1 MRTNRMTER
10 IAFVSYESKKVNG
23 VPVDGVLV
31 KHMTVWAEVP
41 KVPIREANDP
51 QTKLGTRKDSPTFL
65 VRFLTAEEIQPT
77 WRIQWRGNE
86 YQITGLDPDYERR
99 DLTTI
104 TAKLQFGVA
113 KEARAAVRDG
123 AQKFADKLKSNT
135 PEWDGET
142 DMSGHLRDDIKLSSV
157 RETSGV
163 TEVDVG
169 YGKNTGWRAHFPN
182 SGTSMQ
188 DPQHFIEETQE
199 VMRPV
204 VIAAFLSHLKE
215 GGM

>member
-23 VPVDGVLV
+23 VPVGGVLV

-77 WRIQWRGNE
+77 WRIH
-86 YQITGLDPDYERR
+86 QITGLDPDYERR

-104 TAKLQFGVA
+104 TAK
-113 KEARAAVRDG
+113 
-123 AQKFADKLKSNT
+123 
-135 PEWDGET
+135 
-142 DMSGHLRDDIKLSSV
+142 
-157 RETSGV
+157 
-163 TEVDVG
+163 
-169 YGKNTGWRAHFPN
+169 
-182 SGTSMQ
+182 
-188 DPQHFIEETQE
+188 
-199 VMRPV
+199 V
-204 VIAAFLSHLKE
+204 VS
-215 GGM
+215 

>member
-77 WRIQWRGNE
+77 WRIQWRGKE
-86 YQITGLDPDYERR
+86 YQITGLAPDYERR

-104 TAKLQFGVA
+104 TAK
-113 KEARAAVRDG
+113 AV
-123 AQKFADKLKSNT
+123 S
-135 PEWDGET
+135 
-142 DMSGHLRDDIKLSSV
+142 
-157 RETSGV
+157 
-163 TEVDVG
+163 
-169 YGKNTGWRAHFPN
+169 
-182 SGTSMQ
+182 
-188 DPQHFIEETQE
+188 
-199 VMRPV
+199 
-204 VIAAFLSHLKE
+204 
-215 GGM
+215 